1 MFKSK
6 LNILFLRKNLLL
18 IAEEFFYFITYR
30 LIVGAG
36 LELILPGFFTLYF
49 NIAALVLVWL
59 ITLLF
64 LLFYVRR

>member
-6 LNILFLRKNLLL
+6 SNILFFKKNFPL
-18 IAEEFFYFITYR
+18 IAEEFFYFITSL

-36 LELILPGFFTLYF
+36 LEFILPGFFTLYF
-49 NIAALVLVWL
+49 NIATLVLVWL